1 VIQGIGWP
9 VEPWSVR
16 ERALDLDHLARSESE
31 AVGTES
37 WVRSCPCLDAAWRR
51 GGRLSSPPA
60 SNCRARRL
68 QSRGS
73 SWLEAGMP
81 VGREGGRL
89 SAGKTSDRG
98 RAILSGE
105 GPRRTRH
112 RGGGA
117 RTGKDGPLAGHG
129 AAPPQ
134 APGATAATRVAT
146 AAAAGVGAGL
156 LAALPGSWQIGTL
169 AGWDVAAGV
178 YVTWSW
184 ATIWH
189 LDPAATARLALRED
203 PGRPI
208 ADALLLVA
216 SVASVL
222 AVALAITASHA
233 GGRGERDLR
242 ALLAVASVAL
252 SWTVVQA
259 VFTSRYARLYYSH
272 PAGGIDFNQDTPPR
286 YADFAYLAFTIG
298 MTFQVS
304 DTPLQ
309 TSPLRVAV
317 LGQALL
323 SYLLFAVILATT
335 INLVAGLLG

>member
-1 VIQGIGWP
+1 MQHG
-9 VEPWSVR
+9 
-16 ERALDLDHLARSESE
+16 
-31 AVGTES
+31 
-37 WVRSCPCLDAAWRR
+37 AA
-51 GGRLSSPPA
+51 A
-60 SNCRARRL
+60 
-68 QSRGS
+68 
-73 SWLEAGMP
+73 
-81 VGREGGRL
+81 
-89 SAGKTSDRG
+89 AGKTSDRG
-98 RAILSGE
+98 RAILGGE
-105 GPRRTRH
+105 GLRRTGH
-112 RGGGA
+112 RDGGT
-117 RTGKDGPLAGHG
+117 RTGKDGPLAGHD

-134 APGATAATRVAT
+134 VSGATAATRVAT

-156 LAALPGSWQIGTL
+156 LTALPGSWQIGTL
-169 AGWDVAAGV
+169 VGWDVAAGA
-178 YVTWSW
+178 YVAWTW

-222 AVALAITASHA
+222 AVALAITASRA
-233 GGRGERDLR
+233 GGQGERDLR

-252 SWTVVQA
+252 SWTVVQT
-259 VFTSRYARLYYSH
+259 VFTSHYARLYYSH

-286 YADFAYLAFTIG
+286 YPDFAYLAFTVG

-304 DTPLQ
+304 DTALR
-309 TSPLRVAV
+309 TSPVRVAA
-317 LGQALL
+317 LCQALL